1 MERIDGY
8 LVIDECKRV
17 VSDKNDE
24 QYWVYI
30 DDEEYYFK
38 PTVFDMGN
46 EFVNFAYKELVG
58 YQAAKFLG
66 IDACYTDLA
75 VINGNKGIIS
85 KSLRKEGINLVS
97 GNEIL
102 GDYIADNFDIVKDM
116 GMGSELASQTEKYG
130 LGDTTRYF
138 SAMYINNLEMIWQAL
153 EYRYK
158 DKINIKSIMHQF
170 VLMYMFTI
178 ILGDADKHPGNWFI
192 LENGE
197 NIKLAPLF
205 DNGNILIGYEEGYD
219 IDKIKM
225 NFSTNFKDYEVNLVQ
240 TLKVFLETSGEE
252 YFDLFVNIFD
262 KMLMN
267 FDAILDMVEKQI
279 GVEIPEYEK
288 EKIIVAFNKNSEK
301 ITEII
306 DSFKIKRQRK

>member
-1 MERIDGY
+1 MERVDGY

-38 PTVFDMGN
+38 PTVFDLGN
-46 EFVNFAYKELVG
+46 ECVNFAYKELVG

-66 IDACYTDLA
+66 IDACYCDLA
-75 VINGNKGIIS
+75 ILNGEKGIIS
-85 KSLRKEGINLVS
+85 KSLRKNGVNLVS

-102 GDYIADNFDIVKDM
+102 GDYIACNFDIVKDM

-153 EYRYK
+153 EYRYE
-158 DKINIKSIMHQF
+158 DKINISSVMYQF

-178 ILGDADKHPGNWFI
+178 IFGDADKHPGNWFI
-192 LENGE
+192 VEGKDE
-197 NIKLAPLF
+197 VKLAALF
-205 DNGNILIGYEEGYD
+205 DNGNIFIGYEEGYD
-219 IDKIKM
+219 IDKINM
-225 NFSTNFKDYEVNLVQ
+225 NFSTRFKDYEVNLVQ

-252 YFDLFVNIFD
+252 YFDLFINMSD
-262 KMLMN
+262 KILMN
-267 FDAILDMVEKQI
+267 FDLILDMVQKQI
-279 GVEIPEYEK
+279 QGEIPKDEK
-288 EKIIVAFNKNSEK
+288 DKIIVAFNKNQEK
-301 ITEII
+301 INEVI
-306 DSFKIKRQRK
+306 DSFRTKRYH